1 MEKKI
6 LRMMAT
12 GLVGCMLAVTAT
24 GCGNSG
30 TSSTPATSDTSAS
43 NTTNESASSDSSTA
57 KDESSSQDIVSLKW
71 IQIGNGQ
78 PVMKTRYKLRTSCIF
93 MFCLTFLTTMYISNS
108 AYLSHIL

>member
-43 NTTNESASSDSSTA
+43 NTTNESTSSDSSTA

-78 PVMKTRYKLRTSCIF
+78 PDNYDAWQAHINETGRREEVPSSIQERIM
-93 MFCLTFLTTMYISNS
+93 ISFS
-108 AYLSHIL
+108 QMM